1 MSNTQEIARD
11 VETFYRAYMDAF
23 NHQDVGGYSRF
34 MDLPYA
40 LISGEGGVVVCA
52 TESEHQRL
60 ATQIYADLKARGWV
74 RSDIDRVRVSL
85 FAQNHALIV
94 SDITRRRA
102 DGSILQKN
110 RFCYTARHDGRA
122 WKMIVYSPVADGF
135 LGPGNFPR

>member
-1 MSNTQEIARD
+1 MSHTQEIAKK
-11 VETFYRAYMDAF
+11 VEYFYRSYMDVF
-23 NHQDVGGYSRF
+23 NQEDIGRASRF
-34 MDLPYA
+34 ADLPYA
-40 LISGEGGVVVCA
+40 LISGDGGVVVSA

-60 ATQIYADLKARGWV
+60 SAQIFADLKARGWA
-74 RSDIDRVRVSL
+74 RSDVDRVRVSL

-102 DGSILQKN
+102 DGSVLQKN
-110 RFCYTARHDGRA
+110 RFCYSARHDGQS